1 MKSGLHD
8 LALKESISDADKIF
22 WKSEDKEQETKLIKI
37 DSTKS
42 HRIRDD
48 DQFVDEFIK
57 ELKQGDVVV
66 LMSNGNFLSLGKRIL
81 NKLN

>member
-1 MKSGLHD
+1 M
-8 LALKESISDADKIF
+8 
-22 WKSEDKEQETKLIKI
+22 KLIKI

>member
-8 LALKESISDADKIF
+8 LALKESTLDADKIF
-22 WKSEDKEQETKLIKI
+22 WKSKDQEQEKKLIKI

-48 DQFVDEFIK
+48 DQFIDEFIK

-81 NKLN
+81 NKLK